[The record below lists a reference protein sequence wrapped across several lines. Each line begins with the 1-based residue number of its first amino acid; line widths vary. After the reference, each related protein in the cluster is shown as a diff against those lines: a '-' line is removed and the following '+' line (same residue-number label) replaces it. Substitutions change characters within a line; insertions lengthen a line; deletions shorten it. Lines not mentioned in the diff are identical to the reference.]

1 MKNNMSN
8 LDRIIRAVVGVVLL
22 ALYFGN
28 VVTGVLGF
36 VFIAFGAIMLITAAI
51 GFCPLYVPFKF
62 STKK

>member
-22 ALYFGN
+22 ALYFGS
-28 VVTGVLGF
+28 VVTGVLGYI
-36 VFIAFGAIMLITAAI
+36 FIAFGAIMLITAAI
-51 GFCPLYVPFKF
+51 GFCPAYTLFNF